1 MPHINT
7 DHFVTVSEAA
17 RMEGITRQAMW
28 ARLKAGLSG
37 WTDGLRSVVIAGRIH
52 IRKTDLAKWR
62 GGKAGR
68 PKLAKVTI

>member
-17 RMEGITRQAMW
+17 RMEGITRQAVW
-28 ARLKAGLSG
+28 ARLKPSRQRTALASIFIGGIL
-37 WTDGLRSVVIAGRIH
+37 H